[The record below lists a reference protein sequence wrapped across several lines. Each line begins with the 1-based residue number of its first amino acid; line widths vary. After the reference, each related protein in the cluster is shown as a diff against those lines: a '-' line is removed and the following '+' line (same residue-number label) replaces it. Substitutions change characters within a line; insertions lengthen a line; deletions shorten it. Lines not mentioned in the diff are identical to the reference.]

1 MAGDNISDQP
11 ANPIT
16 DHEAQHVLAH
26 TRATDADRELH
37 DIITGAYNTATNA
50 RSRLQRISDE
60 IEQRAAAAET
70 TTDTPTGTAEFHK
83 FLVSKQKDII
93 NILTDSA
100 ADAATRRQ
108 RLAELTYPATIGQT
122 P

>member
-1 MAGDNISDQP
+1 MAGDDTSDQP
-11 ANPIT
+11 ANLIAGY
-16 DHEAQHVLAH
+16 EAKQVLAH
-26 TRATDADRELH
+26 SQATDADRELN
-37 DIITGAYNTATNA
+37 DIISGAYQTAADA

-83 FLVSKQKDII
+83 FLVNKQKDII
-93 NILTDSA
+93 NILTDSV

-108 RLAELTYPATIGQT
+108 RLAELTYPATSGQT